1 MTRTED
7 TARVDRRNLFGLAA
21 AAATAGVLGPTLAR
35 ADDPQVAHM
44 GQAAQ
49 GAGIPKPTPVVRTR
63 SGPVQGLV
71 DRGVCTFKGIPY
83 GAPPIGRLRWAP
95 PQPARHWTATY
106 DASDFGAPAMQMAGG
121 ASLEASNDFGFQ
133 MHQVFTTPSEMK
145 VMNED
150 CLYLNVW
157 TPAPD
162 ARRRPVMV
170 WIHGGGYETGS
181 SQELPAYDGER
192 LARKGDLVFVSVN
205 HRLGAFGFLD
215 LSSFGGANYA
225 MSGNAGQLDL
235 VVALQWVRD
244 NIAAFGGDPGNVT
257 IFGQSGG
264 GAKVSTLMAMPSAKG
279 LFHKAIVESGSLL
292 EVGDTGYTKRL
303 AEAVLRN
310 LDIAPGDLG
319 KLASVPPMALVAAA
333 DKAKNSMPKPPPG
346 KINLGWAPVADGKA
360 IPGVTWAN
368 GAPAISAGVP
378 MIIGTNLN
386 EFSPSLGNAALEDAD
401 EDRAKATAK
410 AFGGASP
417 AAWAAFR
424 AADPKARPVEIL
436 SRIVSAQFRVPAVAQ
451 AQTKAKQG
459 AAPAWLYRFD
469 YNPKSVLDGRVRAF
483 HCAEMA
489 YAFDNVDRCLNA
501 TGGTV
506 EARALSARMSAAWI
520 AFARTGNPNH
530 KGLPHWPAVSTGA
543 VPNMLFDAVCTVK
556 DDPDRAQLAALTV

>member
-1 MTRTED
+1 MGEASNGVARRSLL
-7 TARVDRRNLFGLAA
+7 TAGAMGGLMAA
-21 AAATAGVLGPTLAR
+21 APVAKAKPGGSAGVGTQHLS
-35 ADDPQVAHM
+35 
-44 GQAAQ
+44 
-49 GAGIPKPTPVVRTR
+49 TPASAIVETR
-63 SGPVQGLV
+63 SGKLRGCVRQGV
-71 DRGVCTFKGIPY
+71 YTFKGIPY
-83 GAPPIGRLRWAP
+83 GKTMAGAARFL
-95 PQPARHWTATY
+95 PAQ
-106 DASDFGAPAMQMAGG
+106 APAPWKGVRPALSYGPCCPQMVRGGWQSDENAFIYDWDDGYAG
-121 ASLEASNDFGFQ
+121 
-133 MHQVFTTPSEMK
+133 
-145 VMNED
+145 ED
-150 CLYLNVW
+150 CLRLNIWSGGV
-157 TPAPD
+157 TGKA
-162 ARRRPVMV
+162 RPVMV

-215 LSSFGGANYA
+215 LSSFGDARYA

-264 GAKVSTLMAMPSAKG
+264 GAKVSTLMAMPAAKG

-303 AEAVLRN
+303 AEAVLKN
-310 LDIAPGDLG
+310 LEIAPGDPG

-346 KINLGWAPVADGKA
+346 KINLGWAPVVDGTA
-360 IPGVTWAN
+360 IPGPTWAN
-368 GAPAISAGVP
+368 GAPAISAAVP

-386 EFSPSLGNAALEDAD
+386 EFSPSLGNVTLEDID
-401 EDRAKATAK
+401 EDRAKATARS
-410 AFGGASP
+410 FGGASP

-424 AADPKARPVEIL
+424 AADPKAKPVEIL
-436 SRIVSAQFRVPAVAQ
+436 SRFVSAQFRAPAVVQ

-459 AAPAWLYRFD
+459 AAPAYLYRFD
-469 YNPKSVLDGRVRAF
+469 YNPKTVLDGRVRAF

-501 TGGTV
+501 TGGTA
-506 EARALSARMSAAWI
+506 EARALSARMSDAWI
-520 AFARTGNPNH
+520 AFARTGDPNH
-530 KGLPHWPAVSTGA
+530 KGLTHWPAVSTGA
-543 VPNMLFDAVCTVK
+543 IPNMLFDAVCTVK
-556 DDPDRAQLAALTV
+556 DDPDRAQLAALARG